1 MSHKGVD
8 AYNRWRSK
16 TVTFRAS
23 PEELEEIR
31 RKVALSGLTKQDY
44 FLRRLLDEKVEV
56 IGNPRAFKA
65 LREELNRVY
74 DELCRLSGGGDV
86 TDRLLDMTGY
96 ALSILE
102 GMLKPTH

>member
-16 TVTFRAS
+16 SVTFRVS
-23 PEELEEIR
+23 PEELNEIK

-44 FLRRLLDEKVEV
+44 FLQRLLDEKAEI

-65 LREELNRVY
+65 LREELTRLY
-74 DELCRLSGGGDV
+74 GELCRLSSGKDV
-86 TDRLLDMTGY
+86 SDRLLAMTEY
-96 ALSILE
+96 ALGILK
-102 GMLKPTH
+102 GMLEFGR

>member
-8 AYNRWRSK
+8 SYNRWRSK

-23 PEELEEIR
+23 PEELEEIK

-44 FLRRLLDEKVEV
+44 FLRRLLDEKAEV

-65 LREELNRVY
+65 LREELDRLCG
-74 DELCRLSGGGDV
+74 ELSRLSNGKEIS
-86 TDRLLDMTGY
+86 DRLLDMTGY

-102 GMLKPTH
+102 GLLKPTH

>member
-23 PEELEEIR
+23 PEELEEIK

-44 FLRRLLDEKVEV
+44 FLQRLLDEKAEI

-65 LREELNRVY
+65 LREELTRLY
-74 DELCRLSGGGDV
+74 EELRRLSRENDAS
-86 TDRLLDMTGY
+86 DRLLNTTGY
-96 ALSILE
+96 ALRILE
-102 GMLKPTH
+102 AMLKPQ